1 MFAAPLLFALALP
14 AAAPDGKADRAAEID
29 AFWAEASRT
38 VRDGDFAGYA
48 ALYHPDAA
56 FVSDEKGVAVPIAT
70 QLERWRPGFEA
81 TAAGDAV
88 AGVEFRFTTRLRG
101 PAGDPATEFAAGLFR
116 YVSHAPGEAGEPAVV
131 RFESLL
137 VRTSAGWRWVLERQL
152 GTAAEADWDAAAPKP
167 TW

>member
-1 MFAAPLLFALALP
+1 MTAAPLLFALALP
-14 AAAPDGKADRAAEID
+14 TAAPDVEPDRAAEID

-48 ALYHPDAA
+48 ALYHPDAV
-56 FVSDEKGVAVPIAT
+56 FVSDEKGVAVPIAD

-81 TAAGDAV
+81 TRTGATEAD
-88 AGVEFRFTTRLRG
+88 VEFRFARRLRG
-101 PAGDPATEFAAGLFR
+101 PAGDPAAEFAVGLFR

-137 VRTSAGWRWVLERQL
+137 VRTPAGWRWALERQL
-152 GTAAEADWDAAAPKP
+152 GPATAAEWDAAAPKP
-167 TW
+167 AR